1 MSKLTI
7 AQLAEQMRV
16 DRDNFLERIADL
28 ELELEDIN
36 WQTISAESEA
46 EFSREGLRKIC
57 QQSLLYWIK
66 NPLVRRGVK
75 TQANYVFGQGVTVT
89 ASHPAVDEVVQT
101 FMEDKKNAAVY
112 TGIHAMVKAEKDLWI
127 TANLFFMFF
136 SNNRGGTRISL
147 VPFDEIVDVE
157 CNPEDRNEPWYYLR
171 SWNEE
176 SRLTG
181 RKQAL
186 KKVWYPSWLYHPEG
200 ADKVEEIGGSPVD
213 WEHPIYHVKVNS
225 VLNQKFG
232 TSEIYAAQAWAQ
244 AYNKFL
250 SDWATIVRSYARF
263 AWDIVKGTAKG
274 RIAVKAAL
282 DSKLSSDGDYQ
293 PAPSTGSAF
302 IHDEATK
309 MVPIKTSGAT
319 TAAEDGRRL
328 LLMVC
333 AEMGLP
339 ETFFGDASVGT
350 LATAKSLNR
359 PTELQF
365 SLRQLLHKEILENL
379 CGYAV
384 QQAAE
389 YGKGV
394 LRGEWE
400 PDDWDGKQFV
410 YVNDVENEDEE
421 KRDKPIDTTVNV
433 VFPPLVEEDVKSMVE
448 AVVNAATL
456 AGNPL
461 AGTLDAEYTTKRLLT
476 VLGETDIEDV
486 MAKLFPEPEEEGAEV
501 QAVSTAVADL
511 QGAIEALAEAQD
523 RDRGEVV
530 KLLAE
535 TFVHAFKEGAAGVS
549 QNSTN

>member
-1 MSKLTI
+1 
-7 AQLAEQMRV
+7 
-16 DRDNFLERIADL
+16 
-28 ELELEDIN
+28 
-36 WQTISAESEA
+36 
-46 EFSREGLRKIC
+46 
-57 QQSLLYWIK
+57 
-66 NPLVRRGVK
+66 
-75 TQANYVFGQGVTVT
+75 
-89 ASHPAVDEVVQT
+89 
-101 FMEDKKNAAVY
+101 
-112 TGIHAMVKAEKDLWI
+112 
-127 TANLFFMFF
+127 
-136 SNNRGGTRISL
+136 
-147 VPFDEIVDVE
+147 
-157 CNPEDRNEPWYYLR
+157 
-171 SWNEE
+171 
-176 SRLTG
+176 
-181 RKQAL
+181 
-186 KKVWYPSWLYHPEG
+186 
-200 ADKVEEIGGSPVD
+200 
-213 WEHPIYHVKVNS
+213 
-225 VLNQKFG
+225 
-232 TSEIYAAQAWAQ
+232 
-244 AYNKFL
+244 
-250 SDWATIVRSYARF
+250 
-263 AWDIVKGTAKG
+263 
-274 RIAVKAAL
+274 
-282 DSKLSSDGDYQ
+282 
-293 PAPSTGSAF
+293 
-302 IHDEATK
+302 

-400 PDDWDGKQFV
+400 PDDWDGKRFA
-410 YVNDVENEDEE
+410 YANDVTNEDVK